1 MTQTKDIKAIGGI
14 GASGWDVRKK
24 LTERIEREQ
33 TARSLHKMIY
43 TVEIEAEVTG
53 EADMTAFLDVALHY
67 PDWESVTVKDCVITG
82 IAESAE
88 HSWRNEFVAPTS
100 EED

>member
-24 LTERIEREQ
+24 LAERNAEQ
-33 TARSLHKMIY
+33 TARSS
-43 TVEIEAEVTG
+43 
-53 EADMTAFLDVALHY
+53 FR
-67 PDWESVTVKDCVITG
+67 
-82 IAESAE
+82 SAE

-100 EED
+100 EDE

>member
-24 LTERIEREQ
+24 LAERIEREQ
-33 TARSLHKMIY
+33 TARLFPHTARSLHK
-43 TVEIEAEVTG
+43 
-53 EADMTAFLDVALHY
+53 
-67 PDWESVTVKDCVITG
+67 
-82 IAESAE
+82 SAE

-100 EED
+100 EDE

>member
-1 MTQTKDIKAIGGI
+1 MLNANKDIKAIGGI

-24 LTERIEREQ
+24 LAERNAEQ
-33 TARSLHKMIY
+33 TARSS
-43 TVEIEAEVTG
+43 
-53 EADMTAFLDVALHY
+53 FR
-67 PDWESVTVKDCVITG
+67 
-82 IAESAE
+82 SAE

>member
-1 MTQTKDIKAIGGI
+1 MLNAKKDIKAIGGI

-24 LTERIEREQ
+24 LAERIEREQ
-33 TARSLHKMIY
+33 TARSLHK
-43 TVEIEAEVTG
+43 
-53 EADMTAFLDVALHY
+53 
-67 PDWESVTVKDCVITG
+67 
-82 IAESAE
+82 SAE